1 MKRKK
6 AKKLVFLTCFMVCF
20 VCAPA
25 ICKAIDIYGIEI
37 NPEKEWCD
45 GVLNDKPYN
54 FYITVSTSN
63 DVNAVIVTP
72 PAPANSPISL
82 IKSEESSES
91 FYRWV
96 RENEDVYEYNSPAE
110 LRSYFPLGDY
120 TFSFNNGEDSVTLPH
135 NPSEPEP
142 NRYAEFIEPNHNAN
156 DVPRDVTIRWESCVG
171 DGDGLRL
178 LLFDETHYEGPEIYG
193 YPYLDIEKTSW
204 TPPPLDIGHLYVLEI
219 ALFDGISGQPYQQTT
234 DQGDGFDY
242 FDHFSHI
249 NRIEFTT
256 SSYPAS
262 PFYHYQIVPFLDPD
276 IDYVFIKDINSAN
289 SWAGEDYGA
298 VRITGILNENEQY
311 PGLLFPE
318 AGFYDQQGAFLVYD
332 VNDESRNG
340 AFCALTS
347 EFPESD
353 GGPGNSGLPTNLNN
367 CTLHVDIDFEVPG
380 KPGINTLYETLGL
393 WLAEADGDWFEINES
408 PGVYDLTKGWHTYT
422 FDLNDLAN
430 WPEWPEVG
438 DFGDSP
444 VTLLALSFEDPNNAE
459 NIDRVVYFID
469 NFRITGQETFF
480 EDFEA
485 RCPSSNEADLN
496 EDCKVD
502 FKDFAEFADNWL
514 WQASWY

>member
-1 MKRKK
+1 MRRKK

-20 VCAPA
+20 VCAPD
-25 ICKAIDIYGIEI
+25 ICKAIDIYVIEI
-37 NPEKEWCD
+37 HSGKGWCD
-45 GVLNDKPYN
+45 GILEDKPYSFWLCVN
-54 FYITVSTSN
+54 TST
-63 DVNAVIVTP
+63 DVNAVTVTP

-82 IKSEESSES
+82 VKWGLSMWS
-91 FYRWV
+91 W
-96 RENEDVYEYNSPAE
+96 ENEDLYEYSSLSG
-110 LRSYFPLGDY
+110 LRSNFPLGDY
-120 TFSFNNGEDSVTLPH
+120 TFSFNNGEDSITLTH
-135 NPSEPEP
+135 NPSEPTNYPEI
-142 NRYAEFIEPNHNAN
+142 IEPNHNAN
-156 DVPRDVTIRWESCVG
+156 DVPRDVTIKWQSCVG

-178 LLFDETHYEGPEIYG
+178 HLWDETDFEMVEIYK

-204 TPPPLDIGHLYVLEI
+204 TLPILDMGHLYELEI
-219 ALFDGISGQPYQQTT
+219 LLFDGISGQPSIKQT
-234 DQGDGFDY
+234 DQGDSFDY
-242 FDHFSHI
+242 FDLFGHI
-249 NRIEFTT
+249 NTIEFTT
-256 SSYPAS
+256 SSYPS
-262 PFYHYQIVPFLDPD
+262 GPFYEYQIVPFLDPD
-276 IDYVFIKDINSAN
+276 IEYVFIKNTNNVN

-332 VNDESRNG
+332 INDESGNG
-340 AFCALTS
+340 ALCALTS

-380 KPGINTLYETLGL
+380 KPSINTLYETLGL
-393 WLAEADGDWFEINES
+393 WLAEADGDSFEIDAT
-408 PGVYDLTKGWHTYT
+408 PGLYDLTKGWHTYT